1 MNSDA
6 SKKLSEMLSGIDKGK
21 LDLSKKSIESFL
33 NSPEGKRLKNSIT
46 DAEKRQILSKF
57 MSMDTKELK
66 NKLNNS
72 DTSKLNG
79 LNLADILKK
88 LK

>member
-6 SKKLSEMLSGIDKGK
+6 SKKLSEVLSGIDSRK
-21 LDLSKKSIESFL
+21 LNLSKESIESFL

-57 MSMDTKELK
+57 MSMDTNELK

-72 DTSKLNG
+72 DTSKLSG